1 MIEDL
6 QNQVSDKLNPKPD
19 LAGGLFDSCHHY
31 QVIVRLH
38 RPELLKMSWSRILMI
53 VLGLTYLNKSH
64 W

>member
-6 QNQVSDKLNPKPD
+6 QNLILDKSNLEFD

-38 RPELLKMSWSRILMI
+38 RQELLKMIQLVKNIDDSPGFDISE
-53 VLGLTYLNKSH
+53 
-64 W
+64 